1 MADITEDDV
10 TTALDAVIDPSQG
23 KSVVELGMVGPIHI
37 KQSNISFALEVPAH
51 RGPAMEPVRKA
62 AETAVR
68 AIPGVTSATV
78 VVTAHSGSATTSA
91 SAGGGDHSDDGV
103 VERVHEIKVRRF
115 VAVASGKGGVGKSTT
130 AVNIAIALRL
140 EGLREDDREGER
152 VG

>member
-10 TTALDAVIDPSQG
+10 TAALGAVIDPSQG

-78 VVTAHSGSATTSA
+78 VVTAHSGPAAT
-91 SAGGGDHSDDGV
+91 
-103 VERVHEIKVRRF
+103 
-115 VAVASGKGGVGKSTT
+115 STPM
-130 AVNIAIALRL
+130 AALNRPRPSL
-140 EGLREDDREGER
+140 A
-152 VG
+152 

>member
-10 TTALDAVIDPSQG
+10 TTALGAVIDPSQG

-78 VVTAHSGSATTSA
+78 VVTAHSGPAATSA
-91 SAGGGDHSDDGV
+91 SAGGGDDRRRGCRARPRDQGPAVCRRCLGQGRCRQIDDGR
-103 VERVHEIKVRRF
+103 EHRHRPAARGAARR
-115 VAVASGKGGVGKSTT
+115 T
-130 AVNIAIALRL
+130 A
-140 EGLREDDREGER
+140 
-152 VG
+152 

>member
-10 TTALDAVIDPSQG
+10 TTALGAVIDPSQG

-78 VVTAHSGSATTSA
+78 VVTAHSGPAATSA
-91 SAGGGDHSDDGV
+91 SA
-103 VERVHEIKVRRF
+103 
-115 VAVASGKGGVGKSTT
+115 AT
-130 AVNIAIALRL
+130 
-140 EGLREDDREGER
+140 
-152 VG
+152 

>member
-10 TTALDAVIDPSQG
+10 TAALGAVIDPSQG

-78 VVTAHSGSATTSA
+78 VVTAPSGPAATSA
-91 SAGGGDHSDDGV
+91 SAGGSATLKPESSLATGAWLPFTVIVTWALAHSVGV
-103 VERVHEIKVRRF
+103 PSSQ
-115 VAVASGKGGVGKSTT
+115 AS
-130 AVNIAIALRL
+130 
-140 EGLREDDREGER
+140 
-152 VG
+152 

>member
-10 TTALDAVIDPSQG
+10 TKALGAVIDPSQG

-51 RGPAMEPVRKA
+51 RGLAMEPVRKA

-78 VVTAHSGSATTSA
+78 VVTAHSGPAATSA
-91 SAGGGDHSDDGV
+91 SAGARSA
-103 VERVHEIKVRRF
+103 ISS
-115 VAVASGKGGVGKSTT
+115 ASTS
-130 AVNIAIALRL
+130 AWRIASPASSPARA
-140 EGLREDDREGER
+140 
-152 VG
+152 

>member
-10 TTALDAVIDPSQG
+10 TTALGAVIDPSQG

-78 VVTAHSGSATTSA
+78 VVTAHSGPATTSA
-91 SAGGGDHSDDGV
+91 SAGGEDDSDDGV
-103 VERVHEIKVRRF
+103 VERVHEIKVRRL
-115 VAVASGKGGVGKSTT
+115 SL
-130 AVNIAIALRL
+130 IHI
-140 EGLREDDREGER
+140 
-152 VG
+152 